1 MRILRYK
8 SQGQAVH
15 LLEEVLVKLGY
26 EIVVSNYFGLDTLK
40 AIKDFQLKNN
50 LIVDGLVGPKTWSK
64 IIEKEQQLALFNDKF
79 LSEQNL
85 IDFAIKNQLE
95 LATVKAVNEVESRGK
110 GFLIDGRPV
119 ILFEGHVFWRE
130 LDKRGIDPNTLLEAK
145 YENILYKKWTRKFY
159 KGGAGEYTRLEKAAG
174 MSDDPRVHD
183 AAYAAASWG
192 AFQIMGF
199 HYKKLGYVAV
209 DHFVSE
215 MYEHESEH
223 LNAFGKFITLNK
235 FNGKTLIHWLREKN
249 WEKFANGYNGAGYK
263 QNKYDIKLEKAYE
276 KYND

>member
-40 AIKDFQLKNN
+40 AINDFQLKNN

-85 IDFAIKNQLE
+85 IDFANKNQLE

-159 KGGAGEYTRLEKAAG
+159 
-174 MSDDPRVHD
+174 
-183 AAYAAASWG
+183 
-192 AFQIMGF
+192 I
-199 HYKKLGYVAV
+199 
-209 DHFVSE
+209 
-215 MYEHESEH
+215 
-223 LNAFGKFITLNK
+223 FINT
-235 FNGKTLIHWLREKN
+235 
-249 WEKFANGYNGAGYK
+249 
-263 QNKYDIKLEKAYE
+263 
-276 KYND
+276 